1 MASADARSLAIG
13 GVPLLYNAPQHG
25 FILIETSSQEIRP
38 AKEHYHYHYRVHA
51 HAHAHA
57 A

>member
-25 FILIETSSQEIRP
+25 FVLIETSSQEIRP

-51 HAHAHA
+51 HAA
-57 A
+57 